1 MRELVISKY
10 EAGQRFDKFL
20 AKYMELAPKSF
31 FYKMMRKKNITLN
44 GKKAA
49 GNEKLEKGD
58 TVKLFLSEETIEGF
72 REKKKRAV
80 HTGAKLDILYEDEQ
94 ALRADRLHLYNV
106 FGNFSRYIPV
116 GSMLINKPAG
126 MLSQKAEKGDISMV
140 EHLISHLLDTGE
152 VTEEMLKTF
161 RPSLCNRL
169 DRNTSG
175 IVAAGK
181 TLQGLQML
189 SGLFKERTLHKYY
202 LCIVKGVIKEEQDV
216 RGWLL
221 KNEKTNQVRI
231 FKNETKDARPIH
243 TKYRPLADNGQETL
257 LEIELLTGRTHQI
270 RAHLSYMGHPIF
282 GDPKYGD
289 AVLNKK
295 LTSGYGLHMQL
306 LHAWHLVFPE
316 LSGDFEGL
324 SGKSIYAPAPK
335 QFVSI
340 AQKRGLGT
348 WEHGIPEV

>member
-94 ALRADRLHLYNV
+94 V
-106 FGNFSRYIPV
+106 
-116 GSMLINKPAG
+116 MLINKPAG

-181 TLQGLQML
+181 TLQGLQIL

-231 FKNETKDARPIH
+231 FKSETKDARPIH
-243 TKYRPLADNGQETL
+243 SKYRPLADNGQETL

-295 LTSGYGLHMQL
+295 LASGYGLHMQL

>member
-94 ALRADRLHLYNV
+94 V
-106 FGNFSRYIPV
+106 
-116 GSMLINKPAG
+116 MLINKPAG

-231 FKNETKDARPIH
+231 LKNETKDARPIH

>member
-94 ALRADRLHLYNV
+94 V
-106 FGNFSRYIPV
+106 
-116 GSMLINKPAG
+116 MLINKPAG

-231 FKNETKDARPIH
+231 FKSETKDAKPIH

>member
-10 EAGQRFDKFL
+10 EAGQRFDKFR

-49 GNEKLEKGD
+49 VNEKLEQGD

-94 ALRADRLHLYNV
+94 V
-106 FGNFSRYIPV
+106 
-116 GSMLINKPAG
+116 MLINKPAG

-231 FKNETKDARPIH
+231 YKNETKYARPIH

>member
-49 GNEKLEKGD
+49 GNEKLEEGD

-94 ALRADRLHLYNV
+94 V
-106 FGNFSRYIPV
+106 
-116 GSMLINKPAG
+116 MLINKPAG

-181 TLQGLQML
+181 TLQGLQIL

-243 TKYRPLADNGQETL
+243 RKYHPLADNGQETL

>member
-1 MRELVISKY
+1 MEELHFNADITG
-10 EAGQRFDKFL
+10 ERIDKFL
-20 AKYMELAPKSF
+20 DGRIESLSRSYIQKLIKEKKILVNQLPVKAN
-31 FYKMMRKKNITLN
+31 YKLTT
-44 GKKAA
+44 
-49 GNEKLEKGD
+49 GD
-58 TVKLFLSEETIEGF
+58 TILLQIPDPEPLDIQPENIP
-72 REKKKRAV
+72 
-80 HTGAKLDILYEDEQ
+80 LDILYEDEQ
-94 ALRADRLHLYNV
+94 V
-106 FGNFSRYIPV
+106 
-116 GSMLINKPAG
+116 MLINKPAG

-181 TLQGLQML
+181 TLQGLQIL

>member
-94 ALRADRLHLYNV
+94 V
-106 FGNFSRYIPV
+106 
-116 GSMLINKPAG
+116 MLINKPAG

-231 FKNETKDARPIH
+231 FKSETKDAKPIH

-295 LTSGYGLHMQL
+295 LASGYGLHMQL

>member
-58 TVKLFLSEETIEGF
+58 TVKLFLSEETIEGL

-94 ALRADRLHLYNV
+94 V
-106 FGNFSRYIPV
+106 
-116 GSMLINKPAG
+116 MLINKPAG

-181 TLQGLQML
+181 TLQGLQIL

-231 FKNETKDARPIH
+231 FKSETKDARPIH

-295 LTSGYGLHMQL
+295 LASGYGLHMQL

>member
-49 GNEKLEKGD
+49 GNEKLEEGD

-94 ALRADRLHLYNV
+94 V
-106 FGNFSRYIPV
+106 
-116 GSMLINKPAG
+116 MLINKPAG

-231 FKNETKDARPIH
+231 FKNETKDTRPIH

>member
-10 EAGQRFDKFL
+10 EAGQRFDKFI

-49 GNEKLEKGD
+49 GNEKLEEGD

-94 ALRADRLHLYNV
+94 V
-106 FGNFSRYIPV
+106 
-116 GSMLINKPAG
+116 MLINKPAG

>member
-1 MRELVISKY
+1 MLHHGNIAFFRLLREHPCRLVDQHDLLIFIENIQLCPGMY
-10 EAGQRFDKFL
+10 G
-20 AKYMELAPKSF
+20 SF
-31 FYKMMRKKNITLN
+31 FL
-44 GKKAA
+44 
-49 GNEKLEKGD
+49 
-58 TVKLFLSEETIEGF
+58 
-72 REKKKRAV
+72 
-80 HTGAKLDILYEDEQ
+80 
-94 ALRADRLHLYNV
+94 
-106 FGNFSRYIPV
+106 
-116 GSMLINKPAG
+116 
-126 MLSQKAEKGDISMV
+126 
-140 EHLISHLLDTGE
+140 
-152 VTEEMLKTF
+152 
-161 RPSLCNRL
+161 
-169 DRNTSG
+169 
-175 IVAAGK
+175 
-181 TLQGLQML
+181 LQML

>member
-58 TVKLFLSEETIEGF
+58 TVKLFLSGETIEGF

-94 ALRADRLHLYNV
+94 V
-106 FGNFSRYIPV
+106 
-116 GSMLINKPAG
+116 MLINKPAG

-175 IVAAGK
+175 IGAAGK
-181 TLQGLQML
+181 TLQGLQIL

-231 FKNETKDARPIH
+231 FKSETKDARPIR
-243 TKYRPLADNGQETL
+243 TKYRRLADNGQETL

-295 LTSGYGLHMQL
+295 LASGYGLHMQL

>member
-10 EAGQRFDKFL
+10 EAGKRFDKFL

-94 ALRADRLHLYNV
+94 V
-106 FGNFSRYIPV
+106 
-116 GSMLINKPAG
+116 MLINKPAG

-181 TLQGLQML
+181 TLQGLQIL

-231 FKNETKDARPIH
+231 FKSETKDARPIH
-243 TKYRPLADNGQETL
+243 TKYHPLADNGQETL

-295 LTSGYGLHMQL
+295 LASGYGLHMQL

>member
-94 ALRADRLHLYNV
+94 V
-106 FGNFSRYIPV
+106 
-116 GSMLINKPAG
+116 MLINKPAG

-231 FKNETKDARPIH
+231 FKSETKDAKPIY

-295 LTSGYGLHMQL
+295 LASGYGLHMQL
-306 LHAWHLVFPE
+306 LHAWHLVFPK
-316 LSGDFEGL
+316 LSGDFERL

-335 QFVSI
+335 QFVDI

>member
-94 ALRADRLHLYNV
+94 V
-106 FGNFSRYIPV
+106 
-116 GSMLINKPAG
+116 MLINKPAG

-202 LCIVKGVIKEEQDV
+202 LCIVKGVIKK
-216 RGWLL
+216 
-221 KNEKTNQVRI
+221 KNRMSEDG
-231 FKNETKDARPIH
+231 F
-243 TKYRPLADNGQETL
+243 
-257 LEIELLTGRTHQI
+257 
-270 RAHLSYMGHPIF
+270 
-282 GDPKYGD
+282 
-289 AVLNKK
+289 
-295 LTSGYGLHMQL
+295 
-306 LHAWHLVFPE
+306 
-316 LSGDFEGL
+316 
-324 SGKSIYAPAPK
+324 
-335 QFVSI
+335 
-340 AQKRGLGT
+340 
-348 WEHGIPEV
+348 

>member
-94 ALRADRLHLYNV
+94 V
-106 FGNFSRYIPV
+106 
-116 GSMLINKPAG
+116 MLINKPAG

-221 KNEKTNQVRI
+221 KTKRPTRSEFSKTRQRMPDRSTQNTVRLQ
-231 FKNETKDARPIH
+231 TM
-243 TKYRPLADNGQETL
+243 
-257 LEIELLTGRTHQI
+257 GR
-270 RAHLSYMGHPIF
+270 RRFWRSSF
-282 GDPKYGD
+282 
-289 AVLNKK
+289 
-295 LTSGYGLHMQL
+295 
-306 LHAWHLVFPE
+306 
-316 LSGDFEGL
+316 
-324 SGKSIYAPAPK
+324 
-335 QFVSI
+335 
-340 AQKRGLGT
+340 
-348 WEHGIPEV
+348 

>member
-1 MRELVISKY
+1 MEELHFNADITG
-10 EAGQRFDKFL
+10 ERIDKFL
-20 AKYMELAPKSF
+20 DGRIESLSRSYIQKLIKEKKILVNQLPVKAN
-31 FYKMMRKKNITLN
+31 YKLTT
-44 GKKAA
+44 
-49 GNEKLEKGD
+49 GD
-58 TVKLFLSEETIEGF
+58 TILLQIPDPEPLDIQPENIP
-72 REKKKRAV
+72 
-80 HTGAKLDILYEDEQ
+80 LDILYEDEQ
-94 ALRADRLHLYNV
+94 V
-106 FGNFSRYIPV
+106 
-116 GSMLINKPAG
+116 MLINKPAG

-181 TLQGLQML
+181 TLQGLQIL

-270 RAHLSYMGHPIF
+270 RAHLASVGHPII
-282 GDPKYGD
+282 GDYKYGSPEMNM
-289 AVLNKK
+289 AFKK
-295 LTSGYGLHMQL
+295 EYGIKRQL
-306 LHAWHLVFPE
+306 LHAAILKMPKCQPPF
-316 LSGDFEGL
+316 DNL
-324 SGKSIYAPAPK
+324 SGKIFTAPLPK
-335 QFVSI
+335 DFI
-340 AQKRGLGT
+340 RGMMGERISFKKE
-348 WEHGIPEV
+348 WMS

>member
-49 GNEKLEKGD
+49 GNEKLEEGD

-94 ALRADRLHLYNV
+94 V
-106 FGNFSRYIPV
+106 
-116 GSMLINKPAG
+116 MLINKPAG

-231 FKNETKDARPIH
+231 FKNETKDARSIH

>member
-1 MRELVISKY
+1 MISEY

-58 TVKLFLSEETIEGF
+58 TVKLFLAEETIEGF
-72 REKKKRAV
+72 REKKKRTV
-80 HTGAKLDILYEDEQ
+80 HTGEKLDILYEDEQ
-94 ALRADRLHLYNV
+94 V
-106 FGNFSRYIPV
+106 
-116 GSMLINKPAG
+116 MLINKPAG
-126 MLSQKAEKGDISMV
+126 MLSQKAEKNDVSMV

-181 TLQGLQML
+181 TLQGLQIL

-202 LCIVKGVIKEEQDV
+202 LCIVKGVIKEEQDI
-216 RGWLL
+216 RAWLL
-221 KNEKTNQVRI
+221 KNEKTNQAKI
-231 FKNETKDARPIH
+231 FKNETKDAKPIH
-243 TKYRPLADNGQETL
+243 TKYRPLAGNGQETL

-270 RAHLSYMGHPIF
+270 RAHLSCMGHPIF

-289 AVLNKK
+289 ASFNKK
-295 LTSGYGLHMQL
+295 LASRYGLHMQL

-316 LSGDFEGL
+316 LSGDFAGL

>member
-44 GKKAA
+44 DKKAA

-94 ALRADRLHLYNV
+94 V
-106 FGNFSRYIPV
+106 
-116 GSMLINKPAG
+116 MLINKPAG

-181 TLQGLQML
+181 TLQGLQIL

-231 FKNETKDARPIH
+231 FKSETKDARPIH

-295 LTSGYGLHMQL
+295 LASGYGLHMQL

>member
-94 ALRADRLHLYNV
+94 V
-106 FGNFSRYIPV
+106 
-116 GSMLINKPAG
+116 MLINKPAG

-231 FKNETKDARPIH
+231 FKN
-243 TKYRPLADNGQETL
+243 
-257 LEIELLTGRTHQI
+257 
-270 RAHLSYMGHPIF
+270 
-282 GDPKYGD
+282 
-289 AVLNKK
+289 
-295 LTSGYGLHMQL
+295 
-306 LHAWHLVFPE
+306 
-316 LSGDFEGL
+316 
-324 SGKSIYAPAPK
+324 
-335 QFVSI
+335 
-340 AQKRGLGT
+340 
-348 WEHGIPEV
+348 

>member
-49 GNEKLEKGD
+49 GNEKLEEGD

-94 ALRADRLHLYNV
+94 V
-106 FGNFSRYIPV
+106 
-116 GSMLINKPAG
+116 MLINKPAG

-231 FKNETKDARPIH
+231 FKKETKDARPIH

>member
-94 ALRADRLHLYNV
+94 V
-106 FGNFSRYIPV
+106 
-116 GSMLINKPAG
+116 MLINKPAG

-181 TLQGLQML
+181 TLQGLQIL

-231 FKNETKDARPIH
+231 FKSETKDARPIH

>member
-94 ALRADRLHLYNV
+94 V
-106 FGNFSRYIPV
+106 
-116 GSMLINKPAG
+116 MLINKPAG

-231 FKNETKDARPIH
+231 FKNETKDARQIH

>member
-49 GNEKLEKGD
+49 GNEKLEEGD

-94 ALRADRLHLYNV
+94 V
-106 FGNFSRYIPV
+106 
-116 GSMLINKPAG
+116 MLINKPAG

-175 IVAAGK
+175 LILAGK
-181 TLQGLQML
+181 TIAGLQEL
-189 SGLFKERTLHKYY
+189 SRLLKDRTAAKYY
-202 LCIVKGVIKEEQDV
+202 RCVVCGTMQEGRHLT
-216 RGWLL
+216 GWLA
-221 KNEKTNQVRI
+221 KDRKTNRVSVSDQELPGSVRI
-231 FKNETKDARPIH
+231 ETFYEPIQFLDGC
-243 TKYRPLADNGQETL
+243 T
-257 LEIELLTGRTHQI
+257 ELRVHLITGRSHQI
-270 RAHLSYMGHPIF
+270 RAHLASVGHPIL

-289 AVLNKK
+289 ARRNQEWRRRTGLNR
-295 LTSGYGLHMQL
+295 QL
-306 LHAWHLVFPE
+306 LHAWRMEFPD
-316 LSGDFEGL
+316 GTTVTADV
-324 SGKSIYAPAPK
+324 PADYQTVVK
-335 QFVSI
+335 EC
-340 AQKRGLGT
+340 AR
-348 WEHGIPEV
+348 

>member
-49 GNEKLEKGD
+49 GNEKLEEGD

-94 ALRADRLHLYNV
+94 V
-106 FGNFSRYIPV
+106 
-116 GSMLINKPAG
+116 MLINKPAG

-181 TLQGLQML
+181 TLQGLQIL

-231 FKNETKDARPIH
+231 FKSETKDARPIH

-295 LTSGYGLHMQL
+295 LASGYGLHMQL

>member
-49 GNEKLEKGD
+49 GNEKLEEGD

-94 ALRADRLHLYNV
+94 V
-106 FGNFSRYIPV
+106 
-116 GSMLINKPAG
+116 MLINKPAG

-181 TLQGLQML
+181 TLQGLQIL

-231 FKNETKDARPIH
+231 FKSETKDARPIH

>member
-1 MRELVISKY
+1 
-10 EAGQRFDKFL
+10 
-20 AKYMELAPKSF
+20 
-31 FYKMMRKKNITLN
+31 
-44 GKKAA
+44 
-49 GNEKLEKGD
+49 
-58 TVKLFLSEETIEGF
+58 
-72 REKKKRAV
+72 
-80 HTGAKLDILYEDEQ
+80 
-94 ALRADRLHLYNV
+94 
-106 FGNFSRYIPV
+106 
-116 GSMLINKPAG
+116 MLINKPAG

-231 FKNETKDARPIH
+231 FKNETKDAR
-243 TKYRPLADNGQETL
+243 ADPHKIPSACRQ
-257 LEIELLTGRTHQI
+257 
-270 RAHLSYMGHPIF
+270 RA
-282 GDPKYGD
+282 GD
-289 AVLNKK
+289 A
-295 LTSGYGLHMQL
+295 
-306 LHAWHLVFPE
+306 
-316 LSGDFEGL
+316 SGDRASDRTNTSDPCPFIL
-324 SGKSIYAPAPK
+324 H
-335 QFVSI
+335 
-340 AQKRGLGT
+340 GT
-348 WEHGIPEV
+348 SDLR

>member
-94 ALRADRLHLYNV
+94 V
-106 FGNFSRYIPV
+106 
-116 GSMLINKPAG
+116 MLINKPAG

-231 FKNETKDARPIH
+231 FKNEPKDARPIH

>member
-94 ALRADRLHLYNV
+94 V
-106 FGNFSRYIPV
+106 
-116 GSMLINKPAG
+116 MLINKPAG

-231 FKNETKDARPIH
+231 FKNETKDSRPIH

>member
-49 GNEKLEKGD
+49 GNEKLEEGD

-94 ALRADRLHLYNV
+94 V
-106 FGNFSRYIPV
+106 
-116 GSMLINKPAG
+116 MLINKPAG

-221 KNEKTNQVRI
+221 KNEKTNQVSI

>member
-72 REKKKRAV
+72 REKKKRGV

-94 ALRADRLHLYNV
+94 V
-106 FGNFSRYIPV
+106 
-116 GSMLINKPAG
+116 MLINKPAG

-231 FKNETKDARPIH
+231 FKSETKDAKPIH

-295 LTSGYGLHMQL
+295 LASECGLHMQL

-335 QFVSI
+335 QFVDI

>member
-94 ALRADRLHLYNV
+94 V
-106 FGNFSRYIPV
+106 
-116 GSMLINKPAG
+116 MLINKPAG

-169 DRNTSG
+169 GTQYERN
-175 IVAAGK
+175 
-181 TLQGLQML
+181 
-189 SGLFKERTLHKYY
+189 
-202 LCIVKGVIKEEQDV
+202 
-216 RGWLL
+216 RGRRARRCRVCRCSPGFS
-221 KNEKTNQVRI
+221 KNVPCTNI
-231 FKNETKDARPIH
+231 T
-243 TKYRPLADNGQETL
+243 
-257 LEIELLTGRTHQI
+257 
-270 RAHLSYMGHPIF
+270 
-282 GDPKYGD
+282 
-289 AVLNKK
+289 
-295 LTSGYGLHMQL
+295 
-306 LHAWHLVFPE
+306 
-316 LSGDFEGL
+316 
-324 SGKSIYAPAPK
+324 
-335 QFVSI
+335 FVS
-340 AQKRGLGT
+340 
-348 WEHGIPEV
+348 

>member
-72 REKKKRAV
+72 REKKKRGV

-94 ALRADRLHLYNV
+94 V
-106 FGNFSRYIPV
+106 
-116 GSMLINKPAG
+116 MLINKPAG

-231 FKNETKDARPIH
+231 FKSETKDAKPIH

-295 LTSGYGLHMQL
+295 LASGYGLHMQL

-335 QFVSI
+335 QFADI